1 MVHLTTSEI
10 FNQTLRATKAQ
21 LKKLTLKLTENFKNS
36 KTQTKQEIKHSLYKI
51 LTIKKGVKEAEK
63 ILNFFNTFLITLG
76 SESSDFG
83 EDIVRELLAGVN
95 AKDKTVRY
103 RILQIF
109 EVVIR
114 NLPELSD
121 DIYLGIRTSAL
132 KRSNDK
138 EISVRIIAINL
149 LCFYFQDTGDEKEDS
164 LTKARLLEILDFDP
178 SPEVRMLVISNIE
191 INAETMPTLVLK
203 SREVEKK
210 VRKILYVEL
219 GKKEKNLEKFVTVQQ
234 KEFLFN
240 NGLQDRAADVQNE
253 CLKCMCKKFCA
264 NFDYYGLLQFITLDN
279 PEIAETALIFFLKE
293 SNWKSNIDIGEECN
307 NNEFYSETRKWFFTR
322 VYLEFLAKNKHE
334 QYLEKSLPTV
344 PYLIQQLSSHFQIL
358 RELPVTDDEESDD
371 VVKTNE
377 FCILEILKICKLH
390 DFIDEFG
397 RRMFLD
403 FLRSGSFEVN
413 IENEKCLSLIITLIK
428 NLSTSEQDFTSIMVE
443 VLHYIRDSE
452 VEIIKETQEF
462 SNYNDNDIEISSDGL
477 YDCLRVVVY
486 VLQNVEKSHTENPSL
501 NGIIEQFILPSL
513 NYESGN
519 LRILGLNCLG
529 LICLLDKAFALKYS
543 PYFFQF
549 SQSGEYSL
557 ELKALE
563 VLLDLIMFYGI
574 KLFNCEESSV
584 SLLQILNLLKIKL
597 KSDKKSMLCLTVEGL
612 TKIYLSNLKQFYNLD
627 HTKEEEKYLIE
638 ESLQELLKSFIQLYF
653 SSLTEKFFPK
663 LKQCLSYF
671 FSVFPYTGEAN
682 QLLISKV
689 FVESLKIALAAPD
702 QHSISEQKIGQLLV
716 EWTDVRKLVKTEKN
730 LPCNHFLVADDIAE
744 EILRNPDDSKILF
757 QLLGMLN
764 FTNDF
769 ENKQAKDEYLNKID
783 KMRLVLNDSISLTG
797 LKK

>member
-149 LCFYFQDTGDEKEDS
+149 LCFYFQDTGDEEEDS

-486 VLQNVEKSHTENPSL
+486 VLQNVEK
-501 NGIIEQFILPSL
+501 
-513 NYESGN
+513 
-519 LRILGLNCLG
+519 
-529 LICLLDKAFALKYS
+529 AFALKYS

-702 QHSISEQKIGQLLV
+702 QQSISEQKIGQLLV